1 MTGQVSAGIEESS
14 AVELS
19 ASPGLRGGTQTK
31 PDTAC
36 VIKVMIYRSK
46 NAKEV

>member
-1 MTGQVSAGIEESS
+1 MTGQVSAGTKESS

-19 ASPGLRGGTQTK
+19 ASPGLRGGIQTK
-31 PDTAC
+31 PDIAC

-46 NAKEV
+46 SAKEV